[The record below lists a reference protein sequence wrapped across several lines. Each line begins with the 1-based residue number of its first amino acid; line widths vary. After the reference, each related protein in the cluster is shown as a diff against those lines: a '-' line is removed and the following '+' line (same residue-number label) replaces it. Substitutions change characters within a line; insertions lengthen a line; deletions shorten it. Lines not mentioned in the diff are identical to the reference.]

1 MPVGGLLFNPQAV
14 DALPLSKVYLAV
26 LALAC
31 GAMVHYVACQRVKLR
46 DAAGG
51 EVYGAELE
59 AGDTG
64 SRLAGAASDS
74 HAGFFDRL
82 PAMVARDLV
91 YLNVSG
97 HYLNVV
103 SRSRVASVW
112 RAVRASDLE
121 PASVSA

>member
-46 DAAGG
+46 HAAG